1 MNMKIDAGPRRETRF
16 VLMQVNMLDRVSE
29 MGLTMGQTLVS
40 GDLASLMAHK
50 RLSDTLRKAKP
61 ANQPPGIARH
71 LRSHR

>member
-1 MNMKIDAGPRRETRF
+1 
-16 VLMQVNMLDRVSE
+16 MLDRVSE

-50 RLSDTLRKAKP
+50 RLSDTLRKAKS
-61 ANQPPGIARH
+61 ANPPQGIARH